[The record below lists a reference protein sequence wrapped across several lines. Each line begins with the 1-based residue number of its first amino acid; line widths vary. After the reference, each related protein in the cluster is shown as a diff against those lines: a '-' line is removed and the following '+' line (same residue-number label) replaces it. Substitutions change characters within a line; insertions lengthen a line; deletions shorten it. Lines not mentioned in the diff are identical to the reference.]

1 MSPEIEFIRLI
12 TPLSGFRCDLRYLHT
27 TQDESGPVKHT
38 SSLELLAPLPS
49 CEDMAG
55 VHPKGAGLGCV
66 LFGDGPVPTFPEGR
80 YFEVCNLA
88 LSRTYATR
96 PWEMKRS
103 LGL

>member
-1 MSPEIEFIRLI
+1 MICNICIHKMRVD
-12 TPLSGFRCDLRYLHT
+12 LSHVKSGVVST
-27 TQDESGPVKHT
+27 TSQLDF
-38 SSLELLAPLPS
+38 
-49 CEDMAG
+49 MAG

-66 LFGDGPVPTFPEGR
+66 LFGDGPVPTFPEGH